1 MNGAAM
7 SNLIAYA
14 IYFLFITLTVRF
26 TLHAPTFTRQHLKI
40 LLLIVVILNLNFLW
54 QKYLPINNI
63 WISSI
68 VRSVV
73 LIGGGC
79 AIAWFKN
86 LSPEINQQVR
96 SMGENVR
103 CKV

>member
-1 MNGAAM
+1 MDGAAV

-14 IYFLFITLTVRF
+14 LYFLLITLTVRL

-40 LLLIVVILNLNFLW
+40 LLLIILIINLNFLW

-68 VRSVV
+68 IRTIV
-73 LIGGGC
+73 LMGSAC
-79 AIAWFKN
+79 AIAWGKN

-96 SMGENVR
+96 SFLT
-103 CKV
+103 KH